1 MKRIIICEGKHD
13 SIFLRALFPKIGI
26 PDKDIEIFDQGER
39 DKKEDLRN
47 IETKI
52 VGKFLSPYGPYSSCK
67 ILVKSEEGKGNAIHL
82 FAEYLTTW
90 IQNFETFLMLD
101 LDTSLYKQNKSGKSR
116 EKKTRIERML
126 NKLKEMIKNKHGNFE
141 IECEDIK
148 DSELLVRKCY
158 LKDKNG
164 NQRVGSPF
172 YLILFVHSLEE
183 EANRT
188 VPSDN
193 VDIEGKISKLVEL
206 PDIQDTFSSL
216 F

>member
-101 LDTSLYKQNKSGKSR
+101 
-116 EKKTRIERML
+116 TRIERML